1 MWHDNTCRQ
10 QSPRPTALMML
21 RWTLNSSS
29 MCGQQLYIT
38 TTDRVCVCVLTH
50 SNCSTPRHIIAGF
63 CYSDTPLG
71 CVSIFLGQTQN
82 FYSNRMIM
90 SLWSADHSRT
100 RALNEWT
107 RDAAPTSNI
116 LCYIW
121 RIISFYIVLWLHHFS
136 MLVLV
141 LAYSQ
146 TPWVPSY
153 RLYAEA
159 LI

>member
-1 MWHDNTCRQ
+1 MWYNTIYTYSMQVLNVQSKNRCVAWQYLQTTESKADSTHDVEMNSELIFHVWPTTLHHNN
-10 QSPRPTALMML
+10 RP
-21 RWTLNSSS
+21 S
-29 MCGQQLYIT
+29 
-38 TTDRVCVCVLTH
+38 VCVCVLTH

-71 CVSIFLGQTQN
+71 CVSIFLGQMQN

-90 SLWSADHSRT
+90 SLWSADRSRT

-121 RIISFYIVLWLHHFS
+121 RIISFYIVL
-136 MLVLV
+136 
-141 LAYSQ
+141 
-146 TPWVPSY
+146 
-153 RLYAEA
+153 
-159 LI
+159 